1 MAKKHLAGLLFS
13 ATLCIPLIYLLLKY
27 VPVDDDGKEWQ
38 EREAAVH
45 LLAAM
50 NDRAHWVWIES
61 GNRLQAEWVITAA
74 ASVAPAARAAPSCK
88 TLWPAFPP
96 CQISPAHLPAV
107 ARSLHFLPVL
117 VPPPVLFFLSCPWA
131 GNMALADQLPSQRTL

>member
-50 NDRAHWVWIES
+50 NDCAHWVWIES
-61 GNRLQAEWVITAA
+61 GNRLHLSWLLQLSAGQPALLLQ
-74 ASVAPAARAAPSCK
+74 PAACSCSCK
-88 TLWPAFPP
+88 
-96 CQISPAHLPAV
+96 
-107 ARSLHFLPVL
+107 
-117 VPPPVLFFLSCPWA
+117 
-131 GNMALADQLPSQRTL
+131 